1 MNKWERL
8 DLAQRAAQHAYAY
21 VLDVAGQDRESVE
34 SRVIALLL
42 AATWAAVENGS
53 TRPWR
58 PGIRAQS
65 AAMQRH
71 EFLAYAADV
80 YDAWQGG
87 KPGAHL
93 RVIPG
98 GRAK

>member
-8 DLAQRAAQHAYAY
+8 DLAQRAAQNAYAY
-21 VLDVAGQDRESVE
+21 VLDVEGQERESVE

-58 PGIRAQS
+58 PGIRPQH

-93 RVIPG
+93 RIIVG
-98 GRAK
+98 GRE